1 MTSPTTHRLIKDNQT
16 SGIAIQDWTVLSHKT
31 SILNSQEI
39 DAYVFAPPRLLLLP
53 TLPPTKH
60 KKTKHD
66 PVPPCQFNK
75 TLDRASADLGIP
87 IPEMIFGNNYL
98 SIEHTSG
105 FKLEFK
111 ALPAL
116 ALVDK
121 SSKSSDLIKVSY
133 AREWFEKRSMANQ
146 EHITD
151 VVKPYDWT
159 YSTKYNGTN
168 VSDKEHMQFQSSS
181 EETIDIEQLKKPD
194 PILFYNENI
203 LFEDELADNGTA
215 ILTTKVR
222 VMPSCFFILL
232 RFFLRVDDVL
242 FRVHDTRVYHRF
254 GTKSIIRECSTKEG
268 SYREIRAKIPRSS
281 GDDLS
286 LLLDSNWVS
295 SQIPEQASQVE
306 VARLE

>member
-1 MTSPTTHRLIKDNQT
+1 MAHRLIKDNQT
-16 SGIAIQDWTVLSHKT
+16 TGVAIHDWTVLSCKT

-39 DAYVFAPPRLLLLP
+39 D
-53 TLPPTKH
+53 T
-60 KKTKHD
+60 
-66 PVPPCQFNK
+66 
-75 TLDRASADLGIP
+75 ASADLGIP
-87 IPEMIFGNNYL
+87 IPEMIFGNNFL
-98 SIEHTSG
+98 TIEHKSSG

-116 ALVDK
+116 AMVDQ
-121 SSKSSDLIKVSY
+121 SSTSSDKIKVSY

-159 YSTKYNGTN
+159 YSTKYNGSNASTTTN
-168 VSDKEHMQFQSSS
+168 KDHLKFVPTT
-181 EETIDIEQLKKPD
+181 EESIDIEQLKRPD
-194 PILFYNENI
+194 PILFYDENI

-215 ILTTKVR
+215 VLSTKVR
-222 VMPSCFFILL
+222 VMPSCLFILL

-242 FRVHDTRVYHRF
+242 FRIYDTRIYHRF
-254 GTKSIIRECSTKEG
+254 GTKTVIRECSARES
-268 SYREIRAKIPRSS
+268 SYLDTRARIPRSK

-295 SQIPEQASQVE
+295 SQLPDQESLVE
-306 VARLE
+306 VLHLE

>member
-1 MTSPTTHRLIKDNQT
+1 MSGTQEVAGVAHRLIKENQT
-16 SGIAIQDWTVLSHKT
+16 SGIAIHDWTVLSHKT

-39 DAYVFAPPRLLLLP
+39 DA
-53 TLPPTKH
+53 
-60 KKTKHD
+60 
-66 PVPPCQFNK
+66 
-75 TLDRASADLGIP
+75 ASADLGIP
-87 IPEMIFGNNYL
+87 IPEMIFGNNFL

-116 ALVDK
+116 AMVDQ

-133 AREWFEKRSMANQ
+133 AREWFDKRSMANQ

-159 YSTKYNGTN
+159 YATKYNGTN
-168 VSDKEHMQFQSSS
+168 LSKSNQMQFVTTT
-181 EETIDIEQLKKPD
+181 EEAIDIEQLKRPD
-194 PILFYNENI
+194 PILFYDENI

-215 ILTTKVR
+215 VLTTKVR

-242 FRVHDTRVYHRF
+242 FRIYDTRIYHQF
-254 GTKSIIRECSTKEG
+254 GTNSILRECSSREN
-268 SYREIRAKIPRSS
+268 SYRETRA
-281 GDDLS
+281 L
-286 LLLDSNWVS
+286 
-295 SQIPEQASQVE
+295 PEQGSVVE
-306 VARLE
+306 VAHLE

>member
-1 MTSPTTHRLIKDNQT
+1 MITSAAATHHLIKENQT
-16 SGIAIQDWTVLSHKT
+16 NGIAIQGWTVLSHKT

-39 DAYVFAPPRLLLLP
+39 DAAI
-53 TLPPTKH
+53 
-60 KKTKHD
+60 
-66 PVPPCQFNK
+66 
-75 TLDRASADLGIP
+75 ADLGIP
-87 IPEMIFGNNYL
+87 IPEMIFGNNFL

-116 ALVDK
+116 AMVDQ

-133 AREWFEKRSMANQ
+133 AREWFDKRSMANQ

-159 YSTKYNGTN
+159 YSTKYSGTN
-168 VSDKEHMQFQSSS
+168 LSSQETMQFSSS
-181 EETIDIEQLKKPD
+181 TLNETIDIEQLKRPD
-194 PILFYNENI
+194 PILFYDENI

-215 ILTTKVR
+215 VLTTKV
-222 VMPSCFFILL
+222 
-232 RFFLRVDDVL
+232 
-242 FRVHDTRVYHRF
+242 
-254 GTKSIIRECSTKEG
+254 
-268 SYREIRAKIPRSS
+268 KIPRSK

-295 SQIPEQASQVE
+295 SQLPEQTSQVD
-306 VARLE
+306 VARIE

>member
-1 MTSPTTHRLIKDNQT
+1 MTHKLIKDKQT
-16 SGIAIQDWTVLSHKT
+16 NGIDIQGWTVLSYKT

-39 DAYVFAPPRLLLLP
+39 DA
-53 TLPPTKH
+53 
-60 KKTKHD
+60 
-66 PVPPCQFNK
+66 
-75 TLDRASADLGIP
+75 ASADLGIP
-87 IPEMIFGNNYL
+87 IPEMIFGNNFL

-116 ALVDK
+116 AMVDQ

-133 AREWFEKRSMANQ
+133 AREWFDKRRLVYNQQASNMVNQ

-159 YSTKYNGTN
+159 YTTKYNGTN
-168 VSDKEHMQFQSSS
+168 LSVHEKMQFTPTTT
-181 EETIDIEQLKKPD
+181 EIIDIEQLRRPD
-194 PILFYNENI
+194 PILFYDENI

-215 ILTTKVR
+215 VLTTKVR
-222 VMPSCFFILL
+222 VMPSCFLILL

-242 FRVHDTRVYHRF
+242 FRIHDTRIYHRF
-254 GTKSIIRECSTKEG
+254 GTNAVVRECSTRES
-268 SYREIRAKIPRSS
+268 SYKEIRAKIPRSN
-281 GDDLS
+281 GEDLS

-295 SQIPEQASQVE
+295 SQLPEQSSWTEA
-306 VARLE
+306 ANLEQ

>member
-1 MTSPTTHRLIKDNQT
+1 MTMHTLIKEKGI
-16 SGIAIQDWTVLSHKT
+16 SGINIQDWTVLSHKT

-39 DAYVFAPPRLLLLP
+39 D
-53 TLPPTKH
+53 KH
-60 KKTKHD
+60 VGLNRFLFH
-66 PVPPCQFNK
+66 FF
-75 TLDRASADLGIP
+75 SATNELGIP
-87 IPEMIFGNNYL
+87 IPEMIFGNNFL
-98 SIEHTSG
+98 SIEHKSG

-116 ALVDK
+116 AMVDQ

-168 VSDKEHMQFQSSS
+168 LSADKSMVFSPMTS
-181 EETIDIEQLKKPD
+181 ESIDIEQLKKPD
-194 PILFYNENI
+194 PILFYDENI

-215 ILTTKVR
+215 VLTTKVR

-242 FRVHDTRVYHRF
+242 FRIYDTRIYHRF
-254 GTKSIIRECSTKEG
+254 GTNTVIRECSTRES
-268 SYREIRAKIPRSS
+268 SYRETRIRIPRSK

-295 SQIPEQASQVE
+295 SQLPEKESQVE
-306 VARLE
+306 VLALSPA

>member
-1 MTSPTTHRLIKDNQT
+1 MSGVASTTASTAATAAHTLIKENQT
-16 SGIAIQDWTVLSHKT
+16 LGIAIQDWTILSHKT

-39 DAYVFAPPRLLLLP
+39 DA
-53 TLPPTKH
+53 
-60 KKTKHD
+60 
-66 PVPPCQFNK
+66 
-75 TLDRASADLGIP
+75 ASADLGIP
-87 IPEMIFGNNYL
+87 IPEMIFGNNFL
-98 SIEHTSG
+98 SIEHKSG

-116 ALVDK
+116 AMVDQ

-133 AREWFEKRSMANQ
+133 AREWFDKRSMVNQ

-159 YSTKYNGTN
+159 YSTKYSGTN
-168 VSDKEHMQFQSSS
+168 ASVNDNMQFEVTT
-181 EETIDIEQLKKPD
+181 EEAIDIEQLKRPD
-194 PILFYNENI
+194 PILFYDENI

-215 ILTTKVR
+215 VLTTKVR

-242 FRVHDTRVYHRF
+242 FRIYDTRVYHQF
-254 GTKSIIRECSTKEG
+254 GTNTVLRECSSREN
-268 SYREIRAKIPRSS
+268 SYRDTRARIPRSK

-295 SQIPEQASQVE
+295 SQLPDQGSIVE
-306 VARLE
+306 VAHLE

>member
-1 MTSPTTHRLIKDNQT
+1 MAAPHKLIKDRHTN
-16 SGIAIQDWTVLSHKT
+16 GISILDWTVLSHKT

-39 DAYVFAPPRLLLLP
+39 D
-53 TLPPTKH
+53 
-60 KKTKHD
+60 
-66 PVPPCQFNK
+66 
-75 TLDRASADLGIP
+75 RATADLGIP

-98 SIEHTSG
+98 SIEHNSG

-116 ALVDK
+116 AMVDQTA
-121 SSKSSDLIKVSY
+121 SANELIQVSY
-133 AREWFEKRSMANQ
+133 AREWFTQRSMANQ

-151 VVKPYDWT
+151 VIKPYDWT

-168 VSDKEHMQFQSSS
+168 LSSQEHMFFQPTMT
-181 EETIDIEQLKKPD
+181 ETIDIDQLTRPD
-194 PILFYNENI
+194 PILYYDENI

-215 ILTTKVR
+215 VLTTKVR
-222 VMPSCFFILL
+222 VMPSCFLVLL

-242 FRVHDTRVYHRF
+242 FRIYDTRIYHRF
-254 GTKSIIRECSTKEG
+254 GTNTIVKECSVRED
-268 SYREIRAKIPRSS
+268 SYRDTRARIPRAK

-295 SQIPEQASQVE
+295 SQLPVKESKIEAALLSQS
-306 VARLE
+306 

>member
-1 MTSPTTHRLIKDNQT
+1 MTATHRLIKENQT

-39 DAYVFAPPRLLLLP
+39 DAA
-53 TLPPTKH
+53 T
-60 KKTKHD
+60 
-66 PVPPCQFNK
+66 
-75 TLDRASADLGIP
+75 AELGIP
-87 IPEMIFGNNYL
+87 IPEMIFGNNFL
-98 SIEHTSG
+98 SIEHKSG

-116 ALVDK
+116 AMVDQ
-121 SSKSSDLIKVSY
+121 SSKNSDLIKVSY
-133 AREWFEKRSMANQ
+133 AREWFDKRSMANQ

-168 VSDKEHMQFQSSS
+168 LGSEGCMQFVPATN
-181 EETIDIEQLKKPD
+181 ETIDIEQLKRPD
-194 PILFYNENI
+194 PILFYDENI

-215 ILTTKVR
+215 VLTTKVR

-242 FRVHDTRVYHRF
+242 FRIYDTRVYHRF
-254 GTKSIIRECSTKEG
+254 GTDTVIRECSSREN
-268 SYREIRAKIPRSS
+268 SYRDTRARVPRSK
-281 GDDLS
+281 GNDLS

-295 SQIPEQASQVE
+295 SQLPEGEAVVE
-306 VARLE
+306 VAHLQ

>member
-1 MTSPTTHRLIKDNQT
+1 MTMHTLIKEKGI
-16 SGIAIQDWTVLSHKT
+16 SGINVQDWTVLSHKT

-39 DAYVFAPPRLLLLP
+39 DNA
-53 TLPPTKH
+53 T
-60 KKTKHD
+60 
-66 PVPPCQFNK
+66 NE
-75 TLDRASADLGIP
+75 LGIP
-87 IPEMIFGNNYL
+87 IPEMIFGNNFL
-98 SIEHTSG
+98 SIEHKSG

-116 ALVDK
+116 AMVDQ

-168 VSDKEHMQFQSSS
+168 LSTDKSLVFSPTTS
-181 EETIDIEQLKKPD
+181 ESIDIEQLKKPD
-194 PILFYNENI
+194 PILFYDENI

-215 ILTTKVR
+215 VLTTKVR

-242 FRVHDTRVYHRF
+242 FRIYDTRIYHRF
-254 GTKSIIRECSTKEG
+254 GTNTVIRECSTRES
-268 SYREIRAKIPRSS
+268 SYRETRSRIPRSK

-295 SQIPEQASQVE
+295 SQLPEKASQVE
-306 VARLE
+306 VLTLSPA